1 MINVFLQAW
10 ETWKENSSLDIM
22 DPTFIEVSREQV
34 LRCIQ
39 IALLCVQDD
48 PADRPSMSDIV
59 LMLSN
64 ESIQL
69 HEPNEPAYLSTKKK
83 TSAKQHQ
90 LDELETHTLISITTV
105 PEAR

>member
-1 MINVFLQAW
+1 
-10 ETWKENSSLDIM
+10 M
-22 DPTFIEVSREQV
+22 DPTFIDVSREQI

-59 LMLSN
+59 SMLSN
-64 ESIQL
+64 ASIEL
-69 HEPNEPAYLSTKKK
+69 HEPNEPAYLSLKNK
-83 TSAKQHQ
+83 TSAKQPQ
-90 LDELETHTLISITTV
+90 LDESETHTLISITTV